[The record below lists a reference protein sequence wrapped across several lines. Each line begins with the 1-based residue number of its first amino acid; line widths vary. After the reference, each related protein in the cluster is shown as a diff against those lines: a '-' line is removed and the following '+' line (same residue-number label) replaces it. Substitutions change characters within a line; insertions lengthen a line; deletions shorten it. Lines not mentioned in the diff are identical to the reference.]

1 MNNNTKYTLQ
11 YNWYNYLLPYS
22 CVFLELYT
30 TGGTSHDSI
39 LLCVPRAPYQYHTTY
54 IINKRVIDT
63 LHPLCLGA
71 FSIWSQTIFFG
82 SMHPKV

>member
-11 YNWYNYLLPYS
+11 YNWYNYLLLYS

-54 IINKRVIDT
+54 IINKNTKQI
-63 LHPLCLGA
+63 LKE
-71 FSIWSQTIFFG
+71 Q
-82 SMHPKV
+82 